1 MKSAIAIVAH
11 PDDIEFLFA
20 GTLLQLGRVGYEL
33 HYFCLANGG
42 CGSLTMDAQATV
54 KLRRSEAKQAAV
66 ILGAKWHEPLCNDLE
81 IIYSVDLIKRLAVTI
96 RETRPEIVLTHSPD
110 DYMDDHTETARLAI
124 TAAFTHGMPNFDTE
138 PPSQALKEHRLAVYH
153 AMPHGLRD
161 GLRRRVV
168 PDSYVDTSD
177 VMETKRQA
185 LEAHASQGA
194 WLNASQGMGSYVANM
209 EEMSREVGAMSGI
222 FEHAEGW
229 RRHLHLGLS
238 PKEFDPLS
246 EALQNRYQVNLDYK
260 ASL

>member
-1 MKSAIAIVAH
+1 MA
-11 PDDIEFLFA
+11 
-20 GTLLQLGRVGYEL
+20 
-33 HYFCLANGG
+33 
-42 CGSLTMDAQATV
+42 
-54 KLRRSEAKQAAV
+54 
-66 ILGAKWHEPLCNDLE
+66 
-81 IIYSVDLIKRLAVTI
+81 
-96 RETRPEIVLTHSPD
+96 
-110 DYMDDHTETARLAI
+110 DHTETARLAI

-138 PPSQALKEHRLAVYH
+138 PPSQALKDHRLAVYH

-194 WLNASQGMGSYVANM
+194 WLDASQGMGSYVANM

-238 PKEFDPLS
+238 PEEFDPLS